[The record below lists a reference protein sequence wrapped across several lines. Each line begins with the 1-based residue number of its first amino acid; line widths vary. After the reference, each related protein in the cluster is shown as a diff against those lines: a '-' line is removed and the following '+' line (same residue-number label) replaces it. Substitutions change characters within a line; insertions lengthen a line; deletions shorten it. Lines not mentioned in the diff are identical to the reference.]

1 MKVQF
6 SNIEQKLINQI
17 LEERKQ
23 NAKQL
28 IKKAKASAQDVFE
41 YSCAPYK
48 KGGRKVVEMSPDGEY
63 IVNGRIMR
71 DVGYKGG
78 PRELPNSVTGPHDY
92 AGFKS
97 AGKVEFYP
105 EDIEKMKHMSDN
117 KCLEYMSK
125 LIEQNRFVGGEKYIK

>member
-23 NAKQL
+23 KAKQL

-41 YSCAPYK
+41 YSCAPSK

-97 AGKVEFYP
+97 AGRVEFYP
-105 EDIEKMKHMSDN
+105 EDIEKMKYMNVDERI
-117 KCLEYMSK
+117 EYKSK
-125 LIEQNRFVGGEKYIK
+125 LSEQN